1 MISILSLSLSHSIKS
16 NKRHFIDMEI
26 NIIMAK
32 VVHINKRI
40 WCVANAWYQEAGVA
54 TAQLPDK
61 PTLD

>member
-1 MISILSLSLSHSIKS
+1 
-16 NKRHFIDMEI
+16 MEI